1 MTKNISITIEEDLLN
16 YLDDLAE
23 INGRSRSS
31 MLSWLIKKSYDE
43 DKALDLIHDIAVMC
57 KESKYPED
65 LEDIYDL
72 LTNNGI
78 DFKNLE
84 DNTRWLN

>member
-16 YLDDLAE
+16 YLDNLAE

-43 DKALDLIHDIAVMC
+43 DKALDEEADRYGNQI
-57 KESKYPED
+57 
-65 LEDIYDL
+65 
-72 LTNNGI
+72 N
-78 DFKNLE
+78 
-84 DNTRWLN
+84 